1 VESPVEIEQKPSG
14 RSQRPDGYAKSETRQ
29 PAPSKS
35 DVDDVLQKAKNN
47 EPEDFAVIIGIESYK
62 YAPKVTYAE
71 RDASTFLKYAAQVLG
86 IPEQNI
92 YYLVNESATSGE
104 FKKLFEKDGWIA
116 KRATPNSDVF
126 VYYSGHGA
134 PNPKDKTPYLIPYD
148 IDPNYAYTGFPLSTM
163 YETLGGLN
171 ARSVT
176 VFLDACFSGQTRD
189 KEMLL
194 AEMRGITLTPRK
206 PRLLSEKIVVFAAA
220 DSNQISSSYPEK
232 QHGLFTYF
240 LLKGLRG
247 EADKNN
253 DKEIA
258 VDELEVYLVTNVKK
272 TAGQLDREQ
281 TPQVMG
287 WDKRRV
293 LVRY

>member
-1 VESPVEIEQKPSG
+1 
-14 RSQRPDGYAKSETRQ
+14 
-29 PAPSKS
+29 
-35 DVDDVLQKAKNN
+35 
-47 EPEDFAVIIGIESYK
+47 
-62 YAPKVTYAE
+62 
-71 RDASTFLKYAAQVLG
+71 
-86 IPEQNI
+86 
-92 YYLVNESATSGE
+92 
-104 FKKLFEKDGWIA
+104 
-116 KRATPNSDVF
+116 
-126 VYYSGHGA
+126 
-134 PNPKDKTPYLIPYD
+134 
-148 IDPNYAYTGFPLSTM
+148 
-163 YETLGGLN
+163 
-171 ARSVT
+171 
-176 VFLDACFSGQTRD
+176 
-189 KEMLL
+189 
-194 AEMRGITLTPRK
+194 
-206 PRLLSEKIVVFAAA
+206 LLSEKIVVFAAA